1 MKKAAVKELEKTE
14 VEATVATEAA
24 PPQPLPPMAEK
35 VTGEEKIL
43 MKSLSA
49 ETSSADGTTKAH
61 IVHKLELA
69 RLLREKKTA
78 FIEAWEDSQKAKL
91 KNKAQKKMSSITTW
105 ENSKRASIEAEIKK
119 MEEAYEKK
127 KAQRTEKMMNEIA
140 SIHKAAEE
148 KRAIIEAKK
157 GEGILKAEETA
168 AKFKAAGIVPKKA
181 LGCFEG

>member
-1 MKKAAVKELEKTE
+1 MKELEKAE

-24 PPQPLPPMAEK
+24 PPPPMAEK
-35 VTGEEKIL
+35 VTGEVKIV
-43 MKSLSA
+43 MKPPSA
-49 ETSSADGTTKAH
+49 ETSTADGTTKAH

-168 AKFKAAGIVPKKA
+168 ARFKTAGIVPKKV
-181 LGCFEG
+181 LGCFES